1 MSRPRIW
8 GLTLAWAVLLV
19 ALTVSPAPSSPL
31 APPVPGI
38 DKLVH
43 AVLFGVLTW
52 LALQARERDR
62 ALRMPLWLLVAAI
75 AVFAGVDEGMQQF
88 VPGRAAD
95 VLDWTADVAGSLL
108 AVWLFRSAPRRR
120 EMMS

>member
-1 MSRPRIW
+1 M
-8 GLTLAWAVLLV
+8 
-19 ALTVSPAPSSPL
+19 
-31 APPVPGI
+31 

-43 AVLFGVLTW
+43 AALFGVLTW

-62 ALRMPLWLLVAAI
+62 APRMPLWLLVGAI
-75 AVFAGVDEGMQQF
+75 AVFAGVDEGVQQF

-95 VLDWTADVAGSLL
+95 VLDWTADVAGSLV

-120 EMMS
+120 EMIS